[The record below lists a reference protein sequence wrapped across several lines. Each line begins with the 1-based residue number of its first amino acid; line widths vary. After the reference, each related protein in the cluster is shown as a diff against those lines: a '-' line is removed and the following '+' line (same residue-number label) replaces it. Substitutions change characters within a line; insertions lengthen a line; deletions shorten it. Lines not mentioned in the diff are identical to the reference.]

1 MLLDSL
7 SNMILLVILP
17 ALAGGMLVLQIL
29 CLYRSRRIELHQRMA
44 EAIRLRREY
53 EGESASVQDLLEY

>member
-1 MLLDSL
+1 MLLDSTT
-7 SNMILLVILP
+7 NILLLIVLP
-17 ALAGGMLVLQIL
+17 ALVGGAVMLQIL
-29 CLYRSRRIELHQRMA
+29 CLYRSHRIELHRRMA